1 MARRRPSTATA
12 VFRAHTGQWVVRKGG
27 RIASRHETRGAAV
40 AAAKRIAGR
49 SDVVLADSVDR
60 LTSDAPL
67 GLLLGD
73 VAVGE
78 GTRTTLRVPHAVA
91 EAARQLAEEI
101 GTSKNDAIIRLAL
114 AGARVVEGAREV
126 AQKREAR
133 WEALVGHEAVG
144 DEFPDADE
152 MRAASF
158 ALRDGDE

>member
-1 MARRRPSTATA
+1 M
-12 VFRAHTGQWVVRKGG
+12 
-27 RIASRHETRGAAV
+27 
-40 AAAKRIAGR
+40 AGR
-49 SDVVLADSVDR
+49 SDVVAADSVDR

-73 VAVGE
+73 VEVGE

-133 WEALVGHEAVG
+133 WEALIARDAAG
-144 DEFPDADE
+144 DGLPDADE

-158 ALRDGDE
+158 ALRDGGE